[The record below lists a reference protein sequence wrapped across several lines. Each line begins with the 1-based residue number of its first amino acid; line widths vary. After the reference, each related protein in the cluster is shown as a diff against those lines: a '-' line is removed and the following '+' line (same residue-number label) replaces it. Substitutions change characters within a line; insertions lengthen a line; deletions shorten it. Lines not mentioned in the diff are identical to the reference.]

1 MANPSE
7 LAADGRH
14 ESVREAVTES
24 GRAAEGEHR
33 LALPQPGYVASGS
46 GGSLRSS
53 TFNSARSSSVVRP
66 TIRALTISPGAALGR
81 RGQRAVG
88 IRRPQHHL
96 NATGAVDDVGV
107 GHDVAVGVD
116 HESRSAGLL
125 RTDNHS
131 TFHPGVLSSRAPYAL
146 TRICTT
152 LGHTLRVNAS
162 IDAFQAASGSC
173 GGVRGTG
180 CAKAGIEDARHRAIA
195 LISLVGSSPEYGS
208 GASAAFAASHECR
221 RKSTVGRGHL
231 RYVVRGS
238 PRAWRAWR
246 A

>member
-1 MANPSE
+1 M
-7 LAADGRH
+7 
-14 ESVREAVTES
+14 
-24 GRAAEGEHR
+24 
-33 LALPQPGYVASGS
+33 
-46 GGSLRSS
+46 
-53 TFNSARSSSVVRP
+53 VRP
-66 TIRALTISPGAALGR
+66 TIRALTILGVAGQR
-81 RGQRAVG
+81 RGGQRAVG

-125 RTDNHS
+125 RTDNHRRFTPACS
-131 TFHPGVLSSRAPYAL
+131 PRAHRTL

-152 LGHTLRVNAS
+152 LGHILRVNAS

-208 GASAAFAASHECR
+208 GASAASAASHECR